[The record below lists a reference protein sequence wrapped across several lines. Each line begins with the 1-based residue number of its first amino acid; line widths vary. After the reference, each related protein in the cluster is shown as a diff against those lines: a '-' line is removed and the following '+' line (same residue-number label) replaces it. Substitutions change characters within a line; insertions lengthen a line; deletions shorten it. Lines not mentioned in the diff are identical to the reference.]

1 MEKINATYRADC
13 LTLNLAKELS
23 LAVERYAE
31 AIGVKPVIAIVD
43 SGANLMLLHATD
55 DSYIA
60 SRKIA
65 MDKAYTSASLKMPT
79 ITALRESRGGALDGL
94 TAGDGICLLGGG
106 EPLTVGGRI
115 IGAIGVSG
123 GTAEQDTHL
132 AEFAGEYLLRRQTL

>member
-1 MEKINATYRADC
+1 MKKQDRAYRIDC
-13 LTLNLAKELS
+13 LNLGLAKEIS

-31 AIGVKPVIAIVD
+31 TIGVKPVIAIAD
-43 SGANLMLLHATD
+43 GGANLILLHATD

-65 MDKAYTSASLKMPT
+65 MDKAYTSAALKMPT
-79 ITALRESRGGALDGL
+79 QTALIESRGGALDGL

-106 EPLTVGGRI
+106 EPLVIDGKI
-115 IGAIGVSG
+115 VGAIGVSG

-132 AEFAGEYLLRRQTL
+132 AHFASQYLSRRQTL